1 MVLAYD
7 QHSTALFSCH
17 EISDLKYLL
26 TLTIRWFL
34 PTSLSG
40 QLALARQQHQLKL
53 RLEDDENDLLLTNV
67 YGVMLMMMVVIVMI
81 VLATPAQAQ
90 VGQ

>member
-53 RLEDDENDLLLTNV
+53 RLVDDHLVVFANVDGDDKVDDEEQMT
-67 YGVMLMMMVVIVMI
+67 
-81 VLATPAQAQ
+81 LA
-90 VGQ
+90 

>member
-34 PTSLSG
+34 PTSPSG

-53 RLEDDENDLLLTNV
+53 RLVDDHLVVFANVDGDDKVDDEEQMT
-67 YGVMLMMMVVIVMI
+67 
-81 VLATPAQAQ
+81 LA
-90 VGQ
+90 

>member
-1 MVLAYD
+1 MS
-7 QHSTALFSCH
+7 QKS
-17 EISDLKYLL
+17 LKYLL
-26 TLTIRWFL
+26 LWNPLISNMTLRLFL
-34 PTSLSG
+34 PTSRSG

-53 RLEDDENDLLLTNV
+53 RLEDDENDLLLANV